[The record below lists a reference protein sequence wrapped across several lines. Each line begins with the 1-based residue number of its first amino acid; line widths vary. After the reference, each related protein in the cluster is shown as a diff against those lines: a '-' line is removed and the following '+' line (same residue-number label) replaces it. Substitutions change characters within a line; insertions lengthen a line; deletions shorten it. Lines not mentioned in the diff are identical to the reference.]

1 MPDRQPFAAAKERRG
16 IERTEPTFST
26 SSSSVLLKVAG
37 RSPLSS
43 PSPHS
48 SSNLF
53 SSFHLY
59 KLLPPLHPTVG
70 QALTHLPSSPSP
82 HLFVP
87 ALLPPAQP
95 LSPHLARERRGEQ
108 REGGPQVFANG
119 TRRER
124 EAADNNC
131 NTDDILP
138 AADRLLHTIV
148 GSPRPAVLLP
158 PFCFM
163 LGSPSWEIIT
173 GGRERGLEAE
183 KKDRRQHNEN
193 DSHEICVSDCRW
205 SSITRVALIQHSG
218 MRKGRGSL
226 RCSRWRCRTTS
237 TFATS
242 PSSSS
247 WRSCWTRARTGGG
260 RYTTSAASSAQRDS
274 ARR

>member
-70 QALTHLPSSPSP
+70 QALTHLPPSP
-82 HLFVP
+82 TFSCPLSS
-87 ALLPPAQP
+87 PPAQP

-138 AADRLLHTIV
+138 AADRLLHTLL
-148 GSPRPAVLLP
+148 SALPAPPSSGP
-158 PFCFM
+158 PFVLYAGLPL
-163 LGSPSWEIIT
+163 LGNYY
-173 GGRERGLEAE
+173 GREG
-183 KKDRRQHNEN
+183 K
-193 DSHEICVSDCRW
+193 
-205 SSITRVALIQHSG
+205 RV
-218 MRKGRGSL
+218 
-226 RCSRWRCRTTS
+226 
-237 TFATS
+237 
-242 PSSSS
+242 
-247 WRSCWTRARTGGG
+247 GGG
-260 RYTTSAASSAQRDS
+260 EERSAATQRK
-274 ARR
+274 